1 MNNWNKIVTGTLL
14 TSVLF
19 TGQALTADAAST
31 GSATKDLQALAEKT
45 ADVTGDKKADTITLY
60 GKKDK
65 NSPYISALTVK
76 VTDGQTKKSFPI
88 DVKDGGYEPKLS
100 VQDFTYD
107 KKGEIM
113 VTANTGGSGG
123 YTIQH
128 IYTVQNGK
136 AEKLSLPG
144 LDKDKQGIVGDGFVE
159 LKPIDNN
166 KNGLYVLEG
175 TERLTGDYNAD
186 VRGYLKS
193 KWKWSQSKWELMSA
207 HFEPTK
213 AEKTVYQGSFRSY
226 DSAYD
231 FLAPQSWN
239 GNILIDEKTG
249 PHADPYL
256 PEAKSVTSFL
266 FNSSK
271 AEDQAAV
278 VVIYAFDKSDWK
290 KLNTPNEPPVGYEIA
305 QNPATNTV
313 YVAAL
318 PQDSVFDPATD
329 KGKKFQ
335 SLVMTLDEVKK
346 AFVLVKR

>member
-1 MNNWNKIVTGTLL
+1 MNNWNKIVTGTVL

-31 GSATKDLQALAEKT
+31 SSAPKNLQVLSQKT
-45 ADVTGDKKADTITLY
+45 ADVTGDNKADMIALY
-60 GKKDK
+60 GKKEK
-65 NSPYISALTVK
+65 NSPYVSDLTVK
-76 VTDGQTKKSFPI
+76 VTDGQTKKSVTI
-88 DVKDGGYEPKLS
+88 DLKDSGYEPKLS

-113 VTANTGGSGG
+113 VSADTGGSGG
-123 YTIQH
+123 YTTNY
-128 IYTVQNGK
+128 IYTLKNGK

-144 LDKDKQGIVGDGFVE
+144 LDKNKAGVLGGGFVQ

-186 VRGYLKS
+186 VRGYLQS
-193 KWKWSQSKWELMSA
+193 KWKWSQNKWELMSA

-213 AEKTVYQGSFRSY
+213 TEKQVYQGSFKSH
-226 DSAYD
+226 DSAYA
-231 FLAPQSWN
+231 FLAPKSWN
-239 GNILIDEKTG
+239 GNILIDERTG
-249 PHADPYL
+249 PNADPYL
-256 PEAKSVTSFL
+256 PEAKSVTSFQ
-266 FNSSK
+266 FNASK
-271 AEDQAAV
+271 TEDQAAV
-278 VVIYAFDKSDWK
+278 VVIYAFDKNDWK
-290 KLNTPNEPPVGYEIA
+290 KLNNPDEPPVGYEIA
-305 QNPATNTV
+305 QDPATNTV
-313 YVAAL
+313 YAAAL

-329 KGKKFQ
+329 QGKKFL

>member
-1 MNNWNKIVTGTLL
+1 
-14 TSVLF
+14 
-19 TGQALTADAAST
+19 
-31 GSATKDLQALAEKT
+31 
-45 ADVTGDKKADTITLY
+45 
-60 GKKDK
+60 
-65 NSPYISALTVK
+65 
-76 VTDGQTKKSFPI
+76 
-88 DVKDGGYEPKLS
+88 
-100 VQDFTYD
+100 
-107 KKGEIM
+107 M